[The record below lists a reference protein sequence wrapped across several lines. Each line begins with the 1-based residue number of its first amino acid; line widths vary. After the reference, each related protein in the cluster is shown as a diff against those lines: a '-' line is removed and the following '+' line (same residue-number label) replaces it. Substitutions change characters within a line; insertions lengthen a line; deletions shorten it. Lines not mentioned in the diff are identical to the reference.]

1 MNTDRHGSAVVT
13 LPSDTEIV
21 ITREFDA
28 PAALVFTAW
37 TTPEMVRCWWGYE
50 TAPLVVCDIDL
61 RPGGTWRYVSRQP
74 DGAELGWHGE
84 YLEVDAPRRLVS
96 TEVFEGYPDAAAVNT
111 MTLTE
116 VDGTTTMSVLV
127 RHTSKEHRD
136 GHIRSGM
143 ERGMQVTLDRLDG
156 LLTELAAA
164 AGQT

>member
-1 MNTDRHGSAVVT
+1 M
-13 LPSDTEIV
+13 
-21 ITREFDA
+21 
-28 PAALVFTAW
+28 
-37 TTPEMVRCWWGYE
+37 
-50 TAPLVVCDIDL
+50 
-61 RPGGTWRYVSRQP
+61 
-74 DGAELGWHGE
+74 
-84 YLEVDAPRRLVS
+84 S

-127 RHTSKEHRD
+127 RHTSREHRD